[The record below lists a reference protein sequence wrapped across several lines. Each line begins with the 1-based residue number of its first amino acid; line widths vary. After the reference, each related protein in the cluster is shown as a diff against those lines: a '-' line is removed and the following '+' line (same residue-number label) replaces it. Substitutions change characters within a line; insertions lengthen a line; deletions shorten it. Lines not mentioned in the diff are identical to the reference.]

1 MDYDEGKNTGYW
13 FFSQSGLREDVKFFR
28 RIWEKQSVIY
38 WNNKQYMA
46 VFFV

>member
-1 MDYDEGKNTGYW
+1 MRGKIQDIGFTVNPVYGR
-13 FFSQSGLREDVKFFR
+13 GVKFFR

>member
-1 MDYDEGKNTGYW
+1 MLLLKDNFIIARVWEG
-13 FFSQSGLREDVKFFR
+13 VKFFR
-28 RIWEKQSVIY
+28 CIWEKQSVIY